1 MGSAMAKKNVMLN
14 VVFLNGAEGS
24 VGTATG
30 GASGGSGGSKY
41 DAVMMDGMTIRDYPN
56 ETIPYTIDTSKMT
69 NMRNLF
75 YTGSFY
81 NAKLKSI
88 PKLDTSN
95 VTDMRYMFYNCGVLE
110 SIPKLDT
117 SNVTNME
124 YMFYCCFGLT
134 TIPQLDT
141 RKVINMKSMFCGYQT
156 YSKLK
161 SIPKLDTSNVTDM
174 RDTFNDCQK
183 LTTIQE
189 LDMSSISV
197 CSNIFANCNLLTYIV
212 IKNLGKGPLGG
223 KSAYAFSGATNW
235 GTGSDENRQSL
246 IDSLITYSYDRASN
260 GMAATY
266 ISLSANTKALLTEEE
281 IAQITAKGFTIS

>member
-81 NAKLKSI
+81 NA
-88 PKLDTSN
+88 
-95 VTDMRYMFYNCGVLE
+95 
-110 SIPKLDT
+110 
-117 SNVTNME
+117 
-124 YMFYCCFGLT
+124 
-134 TIPQLDT
+134 
-141 RKVINMKSMFCGYQT
+141 
-156 YSKLK
+156 KLK